1 MSNQIE
7 VLTLINLKNCL
18 EKLEI
23 IFAYETDDIK
33 RDVIFKV
40 ITDLS
45 SEIRTLTDL
54 SGHFKDV

>member
-54 SGHFKDV
+54 SGQFKDV